1 MNPRPWNNGMSN
13 RVEELESTVQEL
25 KAAVDGLTEEL
36 VETRERLRQL
46 ENAASTEVDPDD
58 SDGNAR
64 RRVAD
69 DDADLVDA
77 EADAADSAPD
87 RGPASDAD
95 ADPADEATEG
105 DGADDET
112 DGSGDDTEIIVA

>member
-1 MNPRPWNNGMSN
+1 MSN

-95 ADPADEATEG
+95 ADSADGATEG